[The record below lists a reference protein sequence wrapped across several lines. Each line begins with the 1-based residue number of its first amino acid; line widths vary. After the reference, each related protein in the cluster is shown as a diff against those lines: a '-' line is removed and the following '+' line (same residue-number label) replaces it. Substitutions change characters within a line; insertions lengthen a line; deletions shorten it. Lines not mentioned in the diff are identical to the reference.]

1 MAKLVKGG
9 DIMADNDIDFG
20 DVKSKDIGN
29 LITKTLYEI
38 GKDAVDRGAPED
50 VDYGDL
56 PSRALP
62 EIGKQE
68 VASLIKQKGTT

>member
-1 MAKLVKGG
+1 
-9 DIMADNDIDFG
+9 MADNDIDFG
-20 DVKSKDIGN
+20 EVKSRDIGN

-38 GKDAVDRGAPED
+38 GKDAADHGAPED

-62 EIGKQE
+62 VIGKQI
-68 VASLIKQKGTT
+68 VANKIKQEGTTLK